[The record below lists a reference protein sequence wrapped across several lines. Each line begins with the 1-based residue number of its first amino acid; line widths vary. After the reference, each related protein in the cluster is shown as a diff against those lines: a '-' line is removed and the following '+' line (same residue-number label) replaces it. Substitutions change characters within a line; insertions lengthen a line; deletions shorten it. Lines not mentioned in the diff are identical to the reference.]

1 MLVARALHLAYP
13 NGPRALDGVS
23 LDLGAGIYGLLG
35 PNGAGK
41 STLLRVLTTLQRPDT
56 GSVRWQRGDEAFDVL
71 AEPARLRARL
81 GYLPQDFGLY
91 PTLSVGATL
100 EHFCA
105 LEGARTRAERRAW
118 CDALLARTNLLDRR
132 RAAVGTLSGGMR
144 QRLGLAIALA
154 GAPTLLLLDEPT
166 AGLDP
171 GERRRIYDLL
181 VGLAGETAILLST
194 HHLDDVRAICPRFGI
209 LHRGRLVHDGPP
221 PAGAALTDC
230 YFAHVP
236 PGDSA

>member
-1 MLVARALHLAYP
+1 
-13 NGPRALDGVS
+13 
-23 LDLGAGIYGLLG
+23 
-35 PNGAGK
+35 
-41 STLLRVLTTLQRPDT
+41 
-56 GSVRWQRGDEAFDVL
+56 
-71 AEPARLRARL
+71 
-81 GYLPQDFGLY
+81 
-91 PTLSVGATL
+91 
-100 EHFCA
+100 
-105 LEGARTRAERRAW
+105 
-118 CDALLARTNLLDRR
+118 
-132 RAAVGTLSGGMR
+132 
-144 QRLGLAIALA
+144 
-154 GAPTLLLLDEPT
+154 LLLLDEPT

-209 LHRGRLVHDGPP
+209 LHRGRLVHDGTP

>member
-41 STLLRVLTTLQRPDT
+41 STLLRVLATLQRPDT
-56 GSVRWQRGDEAFDVL
+56 GSVRWQRGNEAFDVL

-81 GYLPQDFGLY
+81 GSRPQDVGLY

-118 CDALLARTNLLDRR
+118 CDALLARTNLLDRH
-132 RAAVGTLSGGMR
+132 RAAW
-144 QRLGLAIALA
+144 LGLALA
-154 GAPTLLLLDEPT
+154 VLAWTLRTWRP
-166 AGLDP
+166 
-171 GERRRIYDLL
+171 
-181 VGLAGETAILLST
+181 
-194 HHLDDVRAICPRFGI
+194 
-209 LHRGRLVHDGPP
+209 
-221 PAGAALTDC
+221 GAADARAVAGDRLTT
-230 YFAHVP
+230 
-236 PGDSA
+236 SATHDE